1 MYYLLLFLKNFLNF
15 FLLSNHGKFVSLLE
29 WKWSRDRTFMIESR
43 LERYARMG
51 DSMTLYHLRDL
62 GGTFIKKNC
71 VRKTVYKWDQIQW
84 QTFKFERKKIF
95 HNWKIPYKSFMIEIS
110 CKFFSSNSVCHSFWS
125 HALLQ
130 HQANLVF
137 LFKIMINDCLFL
149 SHSRFVS
156 VLKRERLRDSA
167 LVAQTGLKRNTM
179 VCHSFLW

>member
-1 MYYLLLFLKNFLNF
+1 MYYLLLFLINFLNF

-29 WKWSRDRTFMIESR
+29 RKWSRDRTFMIENR

-51 DSMTLYHLRDL
+51 DSMTLYHLRHL
-62 GGTFIKKNC
+62 GGTFIKRNC
-71 VRKTVYKWDQIQW
+71 VRNAVYKWDRIQW
-84 QTFKFERKKIF
+84 QTFKFERKK
-95 HNWKIPYKSFMIEIS
+95 NYTTENLFMIEIN
-110 CKFFSSNSVCHSFWS
+110 CNFFSSNSVCHSFWS

-137 LFKIMINDCLFL
+137 LFEIMINDCLFL
-149 SHSRFVS
+149 SHSRFIP

-167 LVAQTGLKRNTM
+167 LVAQIGLKRNTM

>member
-51 DSMTLYHLRDL
+51 NSMTLYHLRDL

-71 VRKTVYKWDQIQW
+71 VRKTVYKWNQIQW

-167 LVAQTGLKRNTM
+167 LVAQIGLKRNTM

>member
-51 DSMTLYHLRDL
+51 NSMTLYHLRDL
-62 GGTFIKKNC
+62 GGTFIKRNC
-71 VRKTVYKWDQIQW
+71 VRNTVYKWDQIQW
-84 QTFKFERKKIF
+84 QTFKFKIKKIPQLKTTIWIIYDRNQF
-95 HNWKIPYKSFMIEIS
+95 
-110 CKFFSSNSVCHSFWS
+110 KFFSSNSVCHSFWS
-125 HALLQ
+125 HAFLQ

-167 LVAQTGLKRNTM
+167 LVAQIGLKRNTM